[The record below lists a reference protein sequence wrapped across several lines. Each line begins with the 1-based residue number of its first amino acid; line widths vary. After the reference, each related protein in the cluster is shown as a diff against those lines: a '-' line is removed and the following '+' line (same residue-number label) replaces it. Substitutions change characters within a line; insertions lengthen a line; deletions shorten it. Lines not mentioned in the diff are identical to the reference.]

1 MFKDPE
7 LEQHLKTSSV
17 IQNRSLVVAEWNL
30 NIPENISRIGN
41 YRYRPSENVE
51 IADPLERSM
60 YASLYNTY
68 DDNDEGKFY
77 TGATDADVVIDG
89 GITDTGLPTTFLSS
103 KEKESM
109 LYSLEDCIGRFRPR
123 SGINKL
129 RYFEG
134 AYSHHTNA
142 NMAQRPRYYMAHKD
156 DQFKYWTSYRTESVD
171 KNQDGVIDTTVERGV
186 ANKTINGRHYIEDAA
201 PFIVYKN
208 RVPANRL
215 IVKMQTNVGTVDLG
229 PFGATS
235 GDFQDPLFGDINRTV
250 PRTWA
255 IQYLENNTWTTAISF
270 SEDEVRNNG
279 LPVIGSDG
287 YVELAYGLIIPER
300 YRSIFLDAGV
310 YTSVGL
316 LPDEAPTGAAYLVRA
331 TEQELG
337 TYYIWIDGERESFV
351 PTYNWYLAEESV
363 NSTTSY
369 VTDLT
374 DPVIYYDVTDGK
386 NKYREFQYISGMR
399 IVADTMNKADS
410 TFDLIEMSPRLV
422 SDISDKTVEYSIKK
436 AASDLG
442 VSGMPVG
449 QLLAS
454 TGSISIFDYDQAFV
468 RTNTRSIIAPYIM
481 QNTQIK
487 FYEIIA
493 NVETTNAA
501 NELGGIFDYYVPI
514 KTMYAEG
521 FPEIDNSTR
530 KVSLSL
536 RDLYFYFEFL
546 SAPQLLLTNVSLSYA
561 ISTLLDYIGF
571 SNYTFKRLPNEPEA
585 IIPFFFVPPD
595 YTIAQVLQDLAIST
609 QSAMFF
615 DEYNNFVVMSKG
627 FIMPS
632 TEDRVTDMVLRGSAD
647 SYDSG
652 ILENKQGQLVNS
664 VHVDSSELSN
674 IIEITSQ
681 QNSVFNDGVI
691 QYTTRHIKKTYGS
704 IQQASLLDR
713 DKSWVYE
720 PAELWQVSPEE
731 NIRSKN
737 DQTADQSNYVLSAIP
752 LNSVLSDTV
761 PSVANN
767 VVINNTMDFGEGI
780 YWLSRHN
787 GYFYSNGEVIKF
799 DAVQYSIPGLS
810 ASEYDDGSN
819 VWISS
824 TQEYQRYF
832 SKLPFGGKIYPTGLV
847 RIYSEPNYE
856 VIEGITR
863 LKNGPVAKHGRG
875 QFGTKTVEHYSGL
888 NPYWS
893 NNENVRGCKM
903 QSKYLFGSQEFSGAY
918 DTLAAGVSPA
928 TATRTLRNGIIKNF
942 LSGTYNKE
950 SDVNRMLSTQTGTIQ
965 SSALVFTGGSFF
977 STENPVDYVSYVYKP
992 LTNNYKHFGTR
1003 LRLIGRQENSDIRTQ
1018 TPSGVSPMYTVT
1030 GTKPDNSL
1038 SVGGSSAGLAV
1049 MVNPNTNV
1057 GYYFEIA
1064 ALTESNIDD
1073 YEEANIND
1081 ILFYKVVGSSSE
1093 AIPIKLWA
1101 DYIGVTV
1108 DGGTFVGQS
1117 RMLNEEKPTVYD
1129 LSVEYQDIGNLRRFY
1144 LYVNNSLVQIVD
1156 DIDPLP
1162 VYNNMALFVR
1172 GGARAMF
1179 ENVFAI
1185 TKNYSQNTGTDINLP
1200 SNKIFATDGINLN
1213 DSFRKYAL
1221 GGIIQGSYL
1230 SGISPSQP
1238 PEYDIYFEEFGTIM
1252 REASY
1257 FNVRYDMA
1265 YPALYARLAP
1275 TFNRLKG
1282 YTVSGFMAGAYGAEF
1297 LIFNATDTVLSLD
1310 SSSGNGLMIQGITFT
1325 QESNN
1330 ELTVDSYF
1338 SKNSDFSNPEI
1349 RSGSLIVSPIK
1360 EEKRYFD
1367 IKTSRLTYGKNQ
1379 FSLAAPYIQ
1388 TQDDANDLM
1397 SWMIA
1402 KLMRPRSAVG
1412 ARIFSMPIIQLGDIL
1427 EIDYK
1432 NQDGDSQIASRSTRF
1447 VVYNIEHR
1455 RNSSGPE
1462 MNIFLS
1468 EVA

>member
-1 MFKDPE
+1 MFQDLD

-17 IQNRSLVVAEWNL
+17 IQNRSLIVAEWNL
-30 NIPENISRIGN
+30 NIPENVSRIGN
-41 YRYRPSENVE
+41 YRYRPSENLT
-51 IADPLERSM
+51 IANPTERSKF
-60 YASLYNTY
+60 APLYNTY

-77 TGATDADVVIDG
+77 TGATDADIVVDG
-89 GITDTGLPTTFLSS
+89 GFTDNGLPTTFLSS

-109 LYSLEDCIGRFRPR
+109 LYSLEDCIGKFRPR

-129 RYFEG
+129 RFFEG
-134 AYSHHTNA
+134 GYSHHSNQ
-142 NMAQRPRYYMAHKD
+142 NMSSRPRYYMAHKD
-156 DQFKYWTSYRTESVD
+156 DQFKYWTSYRTESIDV
-171 KNQDGVIDTTVERGV
+171 NQDGVIETTVERGV
-186 ANKTINGRHYIEDAA
+186 ANKVVDGRNYVDDVA

-215 IVKMQTNVGTVDLG
+215 IVKMQTSVGTVDLG
-229 PFGATS
+229 PFS
-235 GDFQDPLFGDINRTV
+235 GNSGNFEDPLFGEINKRT
-250 PRTWA
+250 PQRWS
-255 IQYLENNTWTTAISF
+255 IQYLENNSWVTALEF
-270 SEDEVRNNG
+270 SEATVRSNG
-279 LPVIGSDG
+279 LPVIGPDG
-287 YVELAYGLIIPER
+287 YVELAYGLIVPEK
-300 YRSIFLDAGV
+300 YKSVFINAGV
-310 YTSVGL
+310 YSSVGL

-337 TYYIWIDGERESFV
+337 TYYIWFDGERESFV
-351 PTYNWYLAEESV
+351 PTYGWYLAEESV
-363 NSTTSY
+363 DSKTSY
-369 VTDLT
+369 ATDLT
-374 DPVIYYDVTDGK
+374 DPVIYYDAVDGR

-399 IVADTMNKADS
+399 VVVETMTKKDS

-422 SDISDKTVEYSIKK
+422 ADISDKTTEYSIRK

-468 RTNTRSIIAPYIM
+468 RTNAKSIIAPYVI

-493 NVETTNAA
+493 NVEIG
-501 NELGGIFDYYVPI
+501 EDGIFDYYVPI

-530 KVSLSL
+530 KISLSL

-546 SAPQLLLTNVSLSYA
+546 TAPQLLLTNVSLSYA

-571 SNYTFKRLPNEPEA
+571 SNYSFKRLPNEAEA
-585 IIPFFFVPPD
+585 TIPFFFVPPD

-615 DEYNNFVVMSKG
+615 DEYNNFIVMSKG

-632 TEDRVTDMVLRGSAD
+632 ADERKTDLVLRGSKD
-647 SYDSG
+647 FYDSG
-652 ILENKQGQLVNS
+652 VLENKQGQLVNS
-664 VHVDSSELSN
+664 VHVDSNELAN

-681 QNSVFNDGVI
+681 QNSVFNDGSI
-691 QYTTRHIKKTYGS
+691 QYSVRHIKKTYGS

-720 PAELWQVSPEE
+720 PAELWSVSPEE
-731 NIRSKN
+731 NIRSRN
-737 DQTADQSNYVLSAIP
+737 DQTADQSSYVLSAIP
-752 LNSVLSDTV
+752 LNSQLTDKV
-761 PSVANN
+761 PSVVNHN
-767 VVINNTMDFGEGI
+767 VINNTMDLGEGI

-787 GYFYSNGEVIKF
+787 GYFYASGEIIRF

-810 ASEYDDGSN
+810 ESEYDDGSN
-819 VWISS
+819 VWISNV
-824 TQEYQRYF
+824 QEYQRYF

-847 RIYSEPNYE
+847 RIYSEPNYV
-856 VIEGITR
+856 VIEGKTR
-863 LKNGPVAKHGRG
+863 LKDGPVAKHGRG
-875 QFGTKTVEHYSGL
+875 QFGTKPVEHFSGL

-893 NNENVRGCKM
+893 DNRNVRGCKM
-903 QSKYLFGSQEFSGAY
+903 ESDYLFGSSDFTGTT
-918 DTLAAGVSPA
+918 DLLAAGLSPN
-928 TATRTLRNGIIKNF
+928 TASRTLRSGIIKNF
-942 LSGTYNKE
+942 LSGTYNSE
-950 SDVNRMLSTQTGTIQ
+950 SDINRMLSTQTGTIQ
-965 SSALVFTGGSFF
+965 SSALVFTGASFL
-977 STENPVDYVSYVYKP
+977 STETPVDYISYVYKP

-1003 LRLIGRQENSDIRTQ
+1003 LRLVGRQENDNTRSQ
-1018 TPSGVSPMYTVT
+1018 TPSGVSPYYTAP
-1030 GTKPDNSL
+1030 GTTPDKNL
-1038 SVGGSSAGLAV
+1038 SIGGSSAGISV
-1049 MVNPNTNV
+1049 MVNPETNV

-1064 ALTESNIDD
+1064 ALTESSVKD
-1073 YEEANIND
+1073 YKKANIND
-1081 ILFYKVVGSSSE
+1081 ILFYKVVGSGSK
-1093 AIPIKLWA
+1093 AIPVKLWA
-1101 DYIGVTV
+1101 DYIGVVV
-1108 DGGTFVGQS
+1108 DSGTLVGQS
-1117 RMLNEEKPTVYD
+1117 RMVNEEKPSVYD

-1156 DIDPLP
+1156 DVDPLP
-1162 VYNNMALFVR
+1162 VQNNMALFVR

-1185 TKNYSQNTGTDINLP
+1185 TSNYSQNTGTALNLP
-1200 SNKIFATDGINLN
+1200 SNKIFSTSEINVN

-1221 GGIIQGSYL
+1221 GGIIQSSYL

-1238 PEYDIYFEEFGTIM
+1238 PEYNIYFEEFGTIM
-1252 REASY
+1252 REAAY
-1257 FNVRYDMA
+1257 FNVRYDKA

-1310 SSSGNGLMIQGITFT
+1310 PTSGNSLLIQGITFT

-1330 ELTVDSYF
+1330 EVTVDSYF
-1338 SKNSDFSNPEI
+1338 SKKSDFSNPEI
-1349 RSGSLIVSPIK
+1349 RSGSLVSSPIK
-1360 EEKRYFD
+1360 QDQMYFD

-1379 FSLAAPYIQ
+1379 FSLSAPYIQ
-1388 TQDDANDLM
+1388 TQDDADNLM
-1397 SWMIA
+1397 SWMIS
-1402 KLMRPRSAVG
+1402 KLMKPRFSVG
-1412 ARIFSMPIIQLGDIL
+1412 AKIFSMPIIQLGDIL

-1432 NQDGDSQIASRSTRF
+1432 NSDGDNQVASGATRF
-1447 VVYNIEHR
+1447 VVYNIEHKR
-1455 RNSSGPE
+1455 SPDGPE
-1462 MNIFLS
+1462 MNVFLS